1 MSTHIDLVDNF
12 DEFDEFDIDCLDID
26 MLDDLLTDDL
36 NTAPVQAHTKNA
48 PLAKPTQLPQ
58 SVPHSSAPSKQ
69 QQQRY
74 THGAKHCQLTID
86 SLFGKNGSA
95 VAHQREPLPKRP
107 VGAMDNGIGAV
118 DLRHPPAKAMR
129 LNEPQAGWST
139 EPIDIDSDYGDLMEG
154 LEDDDLLDDS
164 TWQDSGLTTKVLPP
178 SSSHYYHN
186 QLPPTTQKWPQQQQL
201 SPLRPKQP
209 LQMFQAREM
218 TVKSRGDNTLV
229 EETHAMDRDAMQT
242 YLYPLLGGQPARAY
256 QQGAIQRC
264 LFQNTLVAL
273 PTGMGKTLIAVVVM
287 ANYARWFP
295 NCLSVFLAPTKPLV
309 AQQMQAC
316 KGMIYAILSKAR
328 EQGQSTQQL
337 PLGDKWI
344 VEMNGSTPPKSRQA
358 LWNSARFVFSTPQIL
373 QNDLKLGTLD
383 GDNARRIA
391 LLVIDEAHRATGK
404 YAYGESVSALYS
416 TFHGAETPACDPMRP
431 SKSGPFRI
439 MALTA
444 TPGSNMDSVKEI
456 VQRLHIAH
464 IFLRTEES
472 LDVVPYIHGRLVD
485 EVVVELPPWLLA
497 ARDRLA
503 DVIMR
508 SINILCNVCHA
519 MTNPGDPRNISG
531 FKIRMDRDRYMMRH
545 QGGGDSG
552 MDVARILSE
561 FTIAMTLAHIMQLLS
576 EHGLRPAWTAIRS
589 WSVDVARTKQRLGSA
604 SRAKVDCVDSKEWAV
619 LLREFGALIDAL
631 DKQDAA
637 APGSS
642 TPGPNRTATNLASS
656 ILAPTSG
663 AQRTDVVSSFF
674 NVSSKNPSAGSTA
687 LAGGSKSIVD
697 IAHKG
702 FLGHPKLER
711 MVDIVRAHFD
721 AQVAHGGD
729 SSTRII
735 IFSQYRGSVS
745 EIVAIL
751 DHMRPLVR
759 CEPFIG
765 QSKTASSKPSVAPSS
780 SYARGRGGS
789 PSRGRGGGGFY
800 RGRGG
805 FRGGGGGGFRGG
817 GNFRGNGQFRGG
829 GSFRARGGG
838 TNGSGSVSHSTNMDS
853 DSADIDSDVLGDI
866 DGNDGSAGRGQ
877 TQKEQLAVLARFRK
891 GETNIIVATCVGEE
905 GLDIGEVDLIINYD
919 APSSPIRLLQRIGRT
934 GRARRGKVVVFLA
947 KNTREEE
954 SYKKAQR
961 EYKSV
966 QAKIASGKNLMLR
979 EDLSPPMLPPLL
991 APGAPVRTEV
1001 HLTKEDID
1009 SASLADDIA
1018 KGSKGHTTT
1027 AGGSRARGSDKKLWT
1042 CEGID
1047 ASDMAGFRV
1056 LSQKYHVGST
1066 SSVAINDCD
1075 SKPEL
1080 QKVAQLLERGVPW
1093 QASES
1098 PQFNVAHSDR
1108 SSMYCR
1114 IMTGIEN
1121 ARFNEDL
1128 DLVGNASGAQKSL
1141 FHLPSQRSSA
1151 PVGQSRTRIATTS
1164 GKSAVAGF
1172 AYQPAK
1178 NKPPVLPP
1186 GKSTRPVALAAS
1198 TRALEDDSD
1207 DDLEDVSAIL
1217 ARRPLKKVAEAR
1229 ARPAAA
1235 TNDDEAL
1242 DDAIRID
1249 SSPLM
1254 EDRSVPWSPSR
1265 VSQTSPTS
1273 FFGSPTAASRLSLS
1287 PKPVKKTSSPK
1298 KSPASANASAW
1309 RGSRDG
1315 GSHQRRPSLQRN
1327 LFDTI
1332 DSLVKSGKAK
1342 PAFDWS
1348 MSFDTALLNEA
1359 KARRVDLKLFGA
1371 VGIKDD
1377 VSTTLT
1383 PAPVRPAIFG
1393 DIGEP
1398 GVFDKLYDDGFV
1410 GTERPGRMSL
1420 VGDLPVPA
1428 VDTACRP
1435 MEQILCLDSDVE
1447 LSVDADILDDVD
1459 NLSLAD
1465 LECFTPPVTAIPE
1478 TPPPMQVDEG
1488 EPAVTRTEPPRLPPP
1503 PMVVCIDDDD
1513 GVDTD
1518 LLAFDLSS
1526 EELFELSDD
1535 DIGKPLVTEYSQ
1547 ATNVPL
1553 QLLRSI
1559 GAPFAQNMA
1568 AQQEAPTLPSSS
1580 PLRPRKRASASAGP
1594 SVIEDIDATPP
1605 LPLSSPVQR
1614 QVGRLVRGKPATKSA
1629 SADCTTSVVTPPRGQ
1644 RMLKKRKLR
1653 PPLALRTF
1661 NPFIDNEAGIGDS
1674 DDDEDGRR
1682 IVTGLRRAA
1691 RAGGEDDEDDEDG
1704 SEDLD
1709 QNLSSFIVEDDH
1721 IEFETPVH
1729 HGHAPDGVSPG
1740 QNDVTPRRI
1749 GDYYRQSL
1757 ASETT
1762 PVSEIMRRLA
1772 EREKQRRWVSDT
1784 PTRNPQW
1791 ADVGSLGL
1799 VPHGLD
1805 QEGTADMLVSDTD
1818 DDTDAD
1824 HGDSS
1829 DFERAEDLFTQ
1840 AA

>member
-1 MSTHIDLVDNF
+1 MSTHIDPVDN
-12 DEFDEFDIDCLDID
+12 FDEFDIDCLDVD

-36 NTAPVQAHTKNA
+36 DTTSAQAPTKNV
-48 PLAKPTQLPQ
+48 PLVQPAQQLQ
-58 SVPHSSAPSKQ
+58 SLPHASAPPKQ

-86 SLFGKNGSA
+86 SLFGKNGGA
-95 VAHQREPLPKRP
+95 VAQQREPLPKRP
-107 VGAMDNGIGAV
+107 VGAMDNGVGAV
-118 DLRHPPAKAMR
+118 DLRQPPAKAMR
-129 LNEPQAGWST
+129 LNEPQTGWST

-154 LEDDDLLDDS
+154 LEEDDLLGDCA
-164 TWQDSGLTTKVLPP
+164 WQDSGPPTKVSPP
-178 SSSHYYHN
+178 SSSRYYQN
-186 QLPPTTQKWPQQQQL
+186 QPAPSLKWPQQQQL
-201 SPLRPKQP
+201 SPPRPKQP

-218 TVKSRGDNTLV
+218 TLKSRGDNTLV

-328 EQGQSTQQL
+328 EQGQLTQQL

-416 TFHGAETPACDPMRP
+416 TFHGEETPVCDPMRP

-503 DVIMR
+503 DVITR

-519 MTNPGDPRNISG
+519 MVNPGDPRSISG

-552 MDVARILSE
+552 MDVGRILSE

-576 EHGLRPAWTAIRS
+576 EHGLRPAWTAIRA

-619 LLREFGALIDAL
+619 LLREFSALIDAL

-637 APGSS
+637 AVSGSS
-642 TPGPNRTATNLASS
+642 APGPSRTATSLATS

-663 AQRTDVVSSFF
+663 SQRTDVVSSFF
-674 NVSSKNPSAGSTA
+674 NVSSKNPSAGSTT

-721 AQVAHGGD
+721 AQAAHGGD

-745 EIVAIL
+745 EIVAVL
-751 DHMRPLVR
+751 DRMRPLVR

-765 QSKTASSKPSVAPSS
+765 QSKTASSKSSAAPSS
-780 SYARGRGGS
+780 SSARGRGGS

-805 FRGGGGGGFRGG
+805 FRGGGFRGG

-829 GSFRARGGG
+829 GNFRARGGG
-838 TNGSGSVSHSTNMDS
+838 MSGSASVSHTVNMDS
-853 DSADIDSDVLGDI
+853 DSADIDSDVFGDI
-866 DGNDGSAGRGQ
+866 VGDDDSAGRGQ

-947 KNTREEE
+947 KDTREEE

-966 QAKIASGKNLMLR
+966 QSRIASGKNLMLR

-991 APGAPVRTEV
+991 TPGAPVRTEV
-1001 HLTKEDID
+1001 HLTKEDIE

-1018 KGSKGHTTT
+1018 KGSKGHAAT

-1056 LSQKYHVGST
+1056 LSQKYHVHPT
-1066 SSVAINDCD
+1066 SSVANNDCD
-1075 SKPEL
+1075 SKSEL
-1080 QKVAQLLERGVPW
+1080 LKVKQLLERGVPW

-1098 PQFNVAHSDR
+1098 PRFNNVARSDR

-1128 DLVGNASGAQKSL
+1128 DMDGNASGAQKSL
-1141 FHLPSQRSSA
+1141 FRMPSQRSSA
-1151 PVGQSRTRIATTS
+1151 TVDQPRTRAATTN
-1164 GKSAVAGF
+1164 GKSTVASF
-1172 AYQPAK
+1172 AYQRAK
-1178 NKPPVLPP
+1178 HKPPALSPS
-1186 GKSTRPVALAAS
+1186 KNTRPVALATS

-1207 DDLEDVSAIL
+1207 DDLEDVSALL
-1217 ARRPLKKVAEAR
+1217 ARRPSSKVAETR
-1229 ARPAAA
+1229 VRLAA
-1235 TNDDEAL
+1235 TMNDGEAL

-1249 SSPLM
+1249 SSPFT
-1254 EDRSVPWSPSR
+1254 EDRSAPWSPSH
-1265 VSQTSPTS
+1265 VSQTSPSGALDST
-1273 FFGSPTAASRLSLS
+1273 TAASGLSLS
-1287 PKPVKKTSSPK
+1287 PKSVKKAISPK
-1298 KSPASANASAW
+1298 RSPASANASAR
-1309 RGSRDG
+1309 RGSHDG
-1315 GSHQRRPSLQRN
+1315 GTHQRRPSLQRN

-1348 MSFDTALLNEA
+1348 MGFDTVLLNEA
-1359 KARRVDLKLFGA
+1359 KARKVDLKLFGV

-1377 VSTTLT
+1377 AGTTSI
-1383 PAPVRPAIFG
+1383 PAPMRPAIFG

-1398 GVFDKLYDDGFV
+1398 GIFDKLYDEAFV
-1410 GTERPGRMSL
+1410 GTEPPGRMSL
-1420 VGDLPVPA
+1420 VGNLPVPA
-1428 VDTACRP
+1428 VDTACQP
-1435 MEQILCLDSDVE
+1435 TEQILCLDSDVE
-1447 LSVDADILDDVD
+1447 VSVDDRILDDVD

-1465 LECFTPPVTAIPE
+1465 LECFTPPVLAVPE
-1478 TPPPMQVDEG
+1478 TPPLMQVDEE
-1488 EPAVTRTEPPRLPPP
+1488 EPAVTGAEPSRLPPP

-1513 GVDTD
+1513 DDDDGVDND
-1518 LLAFDLSS
+1518 LLAFDLDS

-1535 DIGKPLVTEYSQ
+1535 DIGKPLVAEYSQ
-1547 ATNVPL
+1547 AAYAPP
-1553 QLLRSI
+1553 QLPRSI
-1559 GAPFAQNMA
+1559 GAPFARSMA
-1568 AQQEAPTLPSSS
+1568 AQQEAPALPSSS
-1580 PLRPRKRASASAGP
+1580 PLRLRKRASASAGP
-1594 SVIEDIDATPP
+1594 SMVEDIDATPP

-1614 QVGRLVRGKPATKSA
+1614 QVGRLVRGKPAKKSA
-1629 SADCTTSVVTPPRGQ
+1629 SADCSTSVVTPPRGPKP
-1644 RMLKKRKLR
+1644 LKKRRLR
-1653 PPLALRTF
+1653 PPPALRTF

-1682 IVTGLRRAA
+1682 IGNGLRRAA
-1691 RAGGEDDEDDEDG
+1691 RAGGEDDEDDENG

-1721 IEFETPVH
+1721 VEFETPVH
-1729 HGHAPDGVSPG
+1729 HGHAPDAVSTG

-1772 EREKQRRWVSDT
+1772 EREKKRRWVSDT

-1791 ADVGSLGL
+1791 AGAVSLDLVTHGSG
-1799 VPHGLD
+1799 
-1805 QEGTADMLVSDTD
+1805 QEGAADMLVSDAD

-1824 HGDSS
+1824 YGDSS